1 MLKRAGGY
9 IVKYGELINRV
20 QSYSG
25 FSDTESKDAL
35 DIMVETLA
43 VHLNEGE
50 RKDFAAQ
57 LPDELKSMALSV
69 YVTEQNS
76 REDILKQFMELEG
89 IDESHAKKQIR
100 AAWQALKSAIS
111 GGEAEHIKAQLPNNL
126 AGLLR

>member
-1 MLKRAGGY
+1 M
-9 IVKYGELINRV
+9 KYRELINKV
-20 QSYSG
+20 QKYSG

-69 YVTEQNS
+69 YATEQNS
-76 REDILKQFMELEG
+76 TEDILKQFMELEG
-89 IDESHAKKQIR
+89 IDESHARKQIR

-126 AGLLR
+126 VSLLR